1 MVEPTQFRR
10 GPDRRRQSR
19 GGRRS
24 GDIDGATPL
33 VLLVG
38 EDTTVVQQAEAILC
52 KLKFGVS
59 ATTDVEEALRI
70 LPDLRPNVIVVA
82 PRHEL
87 LLRTASHA
95 PVVMIPD
102 TLDQLI
108 DDIRRALRVT
118 PIRQPSADDPPM
130 SAQR

>member
-1 MVEPTQFRR
+1 MVEPTQFPRR

-24 GDIDGATPL
+24 DDVDGAAPL
-33 VLLVG
+33 VLLIG
-38 EDTTVVQQAEAILC
+38 EDSTVIQQAEAILC

-59 ATTDVEEALRI
+59 ATIDPNEALRV

-87 LLRTASHA
+87 LLRTASQS
-95 PVVMIPD
+95 PVVVIPE
-102 TLDQLI
+102 TLDDLI
-108 DDIRRALRVT
+108 EDIRRALRVT
-118 PIRQPSADDPPM
+118 PIRQASTG
-130 SAQR
+130 S

>member
-10 GPDRRRQSR
+10 GPDRRRHSR

-24 GDIDGATPL
+24 GDIDGVAPL
-33 VLLVG
+33 VMLVG
-38 EDTTVVQQAEAILC
+38 EDSSVVQQAEAILC
-52 KLKFGVS
+52 KLKFAVS
-59 ATTDVEEALRI
+59 ATTDVDEALRI

-87 LLRTASHA
+87 LLRTASHI

-118 PIRQPSADDPPM
+118 PIRQASAGDPPM

>member
-1 MVEPTQFRR
+1 MVEPTQFPQR

-24 GDIDGATPL
+24 GDIDGAAPL

-38 EDTTVVQQAEAILC
+38 EDHTVVQQAEAVLC

-59 ATTDVEEALRI
+59 ATSDPNEALRV
-70 LPDLRPNVIVVA
+70 LSDLRPNVIVVA

-87 LLRTASHA
+87 LLRTASQA
-95 PVVMIPD
+95 PIVVMPE
-102 TLDQLI
+102 TLDDLI
-108 DDIRRALRVT
+108 EDIRRALRVT
-118 PIRQPSADDPPM
+118 PIRQAMGS
-130 SAQR
+130 

>member
-1 MVEPTQFRR
+1 MVEPTQFPQR

-24 GDIDGATPL
+24 GDIDGAAPL

-38 EDTTVVQQAEAILC
+38 EDDTVVQQAEAILC

-59 ATTDVEEALRI
+59 ATSDPNEALRV
-70 LPDLRPNVIVVA
+70 LSGLRPNVIVVA

-87 LLRTASHA
+87 LLRTASQA
-95 PVVMIPD
+95 PVVVMPE
-102 TLDQLI
+102 TLDDLI
-108 DDIRRALRVT
+108 EDIRRALRVT
-118 PIRQPSADDPPM
+118 PIRQAIGS
-130 SAQR
+130 

>member
-24 GDIDGATPL
+24 GDIDGAAPL
-33 VLLVG
+33 ILVVG
-38 EDTTVVQQAEAILC
+38 EDASVIQQAEAILC

-59 ATTDVEEALRI
+59 ATIDPNEALRV
-70 LPDLRPNVIVVA
+70 LPDLRPNVVVVA
-82 PRHEL
+82 PRHESA
-87 LLRTASHA
+87 LRAATQA
-95 PVVMIPD
+95 PVVVIPE
-102 TLDQLI
+102 TLDGLI

-118 PIRQPSADDPPM
+118 PINADVA
-130 SAQR
+130 AQMR

>member
-1 MVEPTQFRR
+1 MVEPTQFPQR
-10 GPDRRRQSR
+10 GPDRRRHSR

-24 GDIDGATPL
+24 GDVDGAAPL
-33 VLLVG
+33 VLVVG
-38 EDTTVVQQAEAILC
+38 EDSSVVEQAEAILC

-59 ATTDVEEALRI
+59 TTTDPEEALRI

-87 LLRTASHA
+87 LLRTATQA

-102 TLDQLI
+102 TLEELI
-108 DDIRRALRVT
+108 NDIRRALRVT
-118 PIRQPSADDPPM
+118 PINANV
-130 SAQR
+130 AQMR

>member
-24 GDIDGATPL
+24 TDVDGAAPL
-33 VLLVG
+33 VLVVG
-38 EDTTVVQQAEAILC
+38 EDASVIQQAEAILC

-59 ATTDVEEALRI
+59 ATTDPNEALRV

-87 LLRTASHA
+87 LLRTAAHA

-102 TLDQLI
+102 TLEELI

-118 PIRQPSADDPPM
+118 PINVNA
-130 SAQR
+130 AQMR

>member
-1 MVEPTQFRR
+1 MVEPTEFRR

-24 GDIDGATPL
+24 TDVDGAAPL

-38 EDTTVVQQAEAILC
+38 ESDTVLQQAEAILC

-59 ATTDVEEALRI
+59 ATTDPNEALRVI
-70 LPDLRPNVIVVA
+70 PDLRPNVIVVA

-87 LLRTASHA
+87 LLRTATQA
-95 PVVMIPD
+95 PVVMIPES
-102 TLDQLI
+102 LEGLI
-108 DDIRRALRVT
+108 EDIRRALRVT
-118 PIRQPSADDPPM
+118 PINA
-130 SAQR
+130 AQMR

>member
-24 GDIDGATPL
+24 TDVDGAAPL
-33 VLLVG
+33 VLVVG
-38 EDTTVVQQAEAILC
+38 EDASVIQQAEAILC

-59 ATTDVEEALRI
+59 ATTDPNEALRI

-87 LLRTASHA
+87 LLRTAAHV

-102 TLDQLI
+102 TLEGLI

-118 PIRQPSADDPPM
+118 PINANA
-130 SAQR
+130 AQMR

>member
-1 MVEPTQFRR
+1 MVEPTQFPQR

-24 GDIDGATPL
+24 GDADGAAPL

-38 EDTTVVQQAEAILC
+38 EDSTVIQQAEAILC

-59 ATTDVEEALRI
+59 ATIDPNEALRV

-87 LLRTASHA
+87 LLRTASQS
-95 PVVMIPD
+95 PVVVIPE
-102 TLDQLI
+102 TLDDLI
-108 DDIRRALRVT
+108 EDIRRALRVT
-118 PIRQPSADDPPM
+118 PIRQASTG
-130 SAQR
+130 S

>member
-1 MVEPTQFRR
+1 MVEPTEFRR

-24 GDIDGATPL
+24 SDVDGAAPL
-33 VLLVG
+33 VLVVG
-38 EDTTVVQQAEAILC
+38 EDTSVIQQAEAILC

-59 ATTDVEEALRI
+59 ATTDPNEALRV

-82 PRHEL
+82 PRHEV
-87 LLRTASHA
+87 LLRTASQA
-95 PVVMIPD
+95 PVVVIPD
-102 TLDQLI
+102 TLEGLI

-118 PIRQPSADDPPM
+118 PINLNA
-130 SAQR
+130 AQMR

>member
-1 MVEPTQFRR
+1 MVEPTQFKR

-24 GDIDGATPL
+24 NDVDGFAPL

-38 EDTTVVQQAEAILC
+38 EDASIIHQAEAILC

-59 ATTDVEEALRI
+59 ATTDGQEALRI
-70 LPDLRPNVIVVA
+70 LPDLRPNVVVVA

-87 LLRTASHA
+87 LLRTAA
-95 PVVMIPD
+95 QVPVILIPD
-102 TLDQLI
+102 TLEGLI

-118 PIRQPSADDPPM
+118 PINM
-130 SAQR
+130 SQMR

>member
-24 GDIDGATPL
+24 TDIDGAAPL

-38 EDTTVVQQAEAILC
+38 EDASVMQQAEAILC
-52 KLKFGVS
+52 QLKFGVS
-59 ATTDVEEALRI
+59 ATTDPNEALRVI
-70 LPDLRPNVIVVA
+70 PDLRPNVIVVA

-87 LLRTASHA
+87 LLRAATQA

-102 TLDQLI
+102 TLDGLI
-108 DDIRRALRVT
+108 HDIRRALRVT
-118 PIRQPSADDPPM
+118 PITA
-130 SAQR
+130 AQSR